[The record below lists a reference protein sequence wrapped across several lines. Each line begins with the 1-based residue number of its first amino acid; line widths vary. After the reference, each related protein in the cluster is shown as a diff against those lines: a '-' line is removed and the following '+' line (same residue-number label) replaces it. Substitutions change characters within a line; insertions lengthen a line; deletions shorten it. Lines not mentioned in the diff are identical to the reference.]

1 MPELLFLS
9 RRDVVQLLPPLDEQI
24 ALAEE
29 TYRALAR
36 GRVEMPPKP
45 GIHPR
50 PNAFLHAMPAYLA
63 DGDVAALKWVSGYPE
78 NPARGLPYISGLI
91 VVNDADTG
99 LPAAVL
105 DAAEITAARTAAASG
120 VCIRR
125 FAPEAWQTVGILG
138 CGEQGRYHARIVSAL
153 QPDARMRAWDPVP
166 ERVGT
171 LPGRVEGAADSH
183 SAVDQAEVVISA
195 APIAER
201 PDPVV
206 AREWVGNRYLVL
218 PLDFDASVQRAVIED
233 AELFAVDDIAQF
245 EHYRAAGHFQGWPVP
260 ALSLGEALGLDG
272 TFDRVACVNLGI
284 GALDAA
290 FAAAVVDGARREGL
304 GVRVEL

>member
-1 MPELLFLS
+1 MPDLLFLS
-9 RRDVVQLLPPLDEQI
+9 RRDVVQLLPPLDQQI
-24 ALAEE
+24 DLAEE

-36 GRVEMPPKP
+36 GRIEMPPKP

-63 DGDVAALKWVSGYPE
+63 DGDVAALKWVSGFPE

-99 LPAAVL
+99 LPLAVL

-120 VCIRR
+120 VCIRH

-153 QPDARMRAWDPVP
+153 QPEARMRAWDPVP
-166 ERVGT
+166 ERIRT
-171 LPGRVEGAADSH
+171 LDGRVEAAAAPRA
-183 SAVDQAEVVISA
+183 AVDRADVVITA

-201 PDPVV
+201 PEPVV
-206 AREWVGNRYLVL
+206 AREWLGDRYLAL
-218 PLDFDASVQRAVIED
+218 PLDFDACIQRALIED
-233 AELFAVDDIAQF
+233 AELFAVDDVAQF
-245 EHYRAAGHFQGWPVP
+245 EHYRAAGHFQGWPAP
-260 ALSLGEALGLDG
+260 SLSLGEALERGG
-272 TFDRVACVNLGI
+272 TYARVACVNLGI

-290 FAAAVVDGARREGL
+290 FAAVVVGGARRQGL
-304 GVRVEL
+304 GLVVEM

>member
-171 LPGRVEGAADSH
+171 LDGRVEHAADSRA
-183 SAVDQAEVVISA
+183 AVDHAEVVITA

-206 AREWVGNRYLVL
+206 SREWVGNRYLVL

-260 ALSLGEALGLDG
+260 SLSLGEALGLDG

-290 FAAAVVDGARREGL
+290 FASTVVEAARREGV

>member
-9 RRDVVQLLPPLDEQI
+9 RRDVVELLPPLDEQI
-24 ALAEE
+24 DLAEQ

-99 LPAAVL
+99 LPVAVL

-125 FAPEAWQTVGILG
+125 FAPEAWRTVGILG
-138 CGEQGRYHARIVSAL
+138 CGEQGRYHARIVAAL
-153 QPDARMRAWDPVP
+153 GPQARMRAWDPVP

-171 LPGRVEGAADSH
+171 LEGRVEDAPDARA
-183 SAVDQAEVVISA
+183 AVDQADVVITA
-195 APIAER
+195 APIVER
-201 PDPVV
+201 PSPVV
-206 AREWVGNRYLVL
+206 AREWVGDSYLAL
-218 PLDFDASVQRAVIED
+218 PLDFDASVQRDLIED
-233 AELFAVDDIAQF
+233 ADIFAVDDVAQF
-245 EHYRAAGHFQGWPVP
+245 EHYRAAGHFEGWPAP
-260 ALSLGEALGLDG
+260 SLSLGEALERGG
-272 TFDRVACVNLGI
+272 AYNRVACVNLGI

-290 FAAAVVDGARREGL
+290 FAAVVVHGARRQGL
-304 GVRVEL
+304 GLRVEL

>member
-1 MPELLFLS
+1 MSDLLFLS
-9 RRDVVQLLPPLDEQI
+9 RRDVVQLLPPLGEQI
-24 ALAEE
+24 DLAEE
-29 TYRALAR
+29 TYRALAG

-99 LPAAVL
+99 LPVAVL

-125 FAPEAWQTVGILG
+125 FAPEAWRAVGLLG

-153 QPDARMRAWDPVP
+153 RPEARVCAWDPLP

-171 LPGRVEGAADSH
+171 LEGRVEGAADARA
-183 SAVDQAEVVISA
+183 AVDQAEVLITA

-201 PDPVV
+201 PSPVV
-206 AREWVGNRYLVL
+206 ARDWVGDRYLVL
-218 PLDFDASVQRAVIED
+218 PLDFDASVQRGLIDE

-245 EHYRAAGHFQGWPVP
+245 EHYRAAGHFQGWPAP
-260 ALSLGEALGLDG
+260 TLSLGDALDSGRTYG
-272 TFDRVACVNLGI
+272 RVACVNLGI

-290 FAAAVVDGARREGL
+290 FAAVVVDGARRQGL
-304 GVRVEL
+304 GLRVEL